1 MAVGVQV
8 TYQGRESGATLDGI
22 AVDNLN
28 VRRSPDDTVNSE
40 FGYNVSSATTKGSE
54 TYVA

>member
-1 MAVGVQV
+1 M
-8 TYQGRESGATLDGI
+8 THQGRESGATLDGI

-28 VRRSPDDTVNSE
+28 VWRSPDDTVNSE
-40 FGYNVSSATTKGSE
+40 FGYNVSSATMKGSK